1 MCIFKEIW
9 SLTELSGFPGRH
21 VGRARPGGD
30 GTVRVE
36 LRWPEPFGGEGADV
50 FRLAGPDTLSVA
62 SHLVVH
68 GQTSG
73 YTTLYRRKL

>member
-1 MCIFKEIW
+1 M
-9 SLTELSGFPGRH
+9 S
-21 VGRARPGGD
+21 
-30 GTVRVE
+30 VE
-36 LRWPEPFGGEGADV
+36 LRWPEPYGGEGADV

-73 YTTLYRRKL
+73 YTTLYRRQL

>member
-1 MCIFKEIW
+1 MSGC
-9 SLTELSGFPGRH
+9 LTGLFASAGRH
-21 VGRARPGGD
+21 VGRARPGAD

-36 LRWPEPFGGEGADV
+36 LRWPEPYGGEGADV

-73 YTTLYRRKL
+73 YTTLYRRKA